1 MTPVLLGILA
11 VLLAGPVPALLARLG
26 RARRTPR
33 AAMVLWQGVALA
45 AVLSAL
51 GAGLSLTT
59 DHAWRRAPDAVS
71 YAVAGLALLVTV
83 LVLGRLLLSG
93 HLVGTDLRALRR
105 QHRDQVDL
113 LARRDA
119 SRAEGRVRVLEH
131 DVPVAYCLPG
141 RQAARVVVSAGT
153 LGRLADDEVAAVL
166 AHERAHLRARHDL
179 VLEAFSVLHRAFPRW
194 VSSRAALD
202 QVRLLVEV
210 LADRAAARRTGRR
223 PLARALVALAEVR
236 APAVDRGVTL
246 GTGSAGPDLV
256 ERVRLLADERSHRA
270 QALLL
275 VVLAVAVLVLPT
287 AFVVAPWL
295 RDL

>member
-105 QHRDQVDL
+105 QHREQVDL

-119 SRAEGRVRVLEH
+119 SQAEGRMRVLEH

-275 VVLAVAVLVLPT
+275 VVLAAAVLVLPT